1 MESPPPIDPFVPPR
15 GFVAHELE
23 AGFPIY
29 TGRIPEELRLG
40 SEPFE
45 FLWGMH
51 PPNVA
56 EVVVGGTA
64 KQAPRWHQAYGH
76 DYQFAG
82 YSNRA
87 LPVPDALRGLLAWSQ
102 GAVDVRL
109 NGILVNWYD
118 AACEHRIAQHKDSPI
133 GRVTDSPIV
142 TITLGAAR
150 TFRMLVSKR
159 WIEFRVGD
167 GDVVVLP
174 DATNRKF
181 AHAVPHLPG
190 DEGRRISV
198 TIRAFVAANEAD
210 AQTALPKPAQ
220 EGDR

>member
-1 MESPPPIDPFVPPR
+1 MESSLPIDPFVPPH
-15 GFVAHELE
+15 GFVAHELD
-23 AGFPIY
+23 AGFFVY
-29 TGRIPEELRLG
+29 TGRIPEELRPG
-40 SEPFE
+40 PEPFE
-45 FLWGMH
+45 TLWGMR
-51 PPNVA
+51 PPRLA
-56 EVVVGGTA
+56 DVVVGGEA
-64 KQAPRWHQAYGH
+64 MQAPRWHQAYGH

-87 LPVPDALRGLLAWSQ
+87 QPVPDALRGFLAWSQ

-118 AACEHRIAQHKDSPI
+118 AASKHRIAQHKDSLI
-133 GRVTDSPIV
+133 GRIPESPIV

-150 TFRMLVSKR
+150 TFRMLVRGR

-174 DATNRKF
+174 EVTNRKF
-181 AHAVPHLPG
+181 AHSVPHLPG

-198 TIRAFVAANEAD
+198 TIRAFVP
-210 AQTALPKPAQ
+210 QP
-220 EGDR
+220 